1 MSKSNPT
8 FQIWD
13 MFIDATQLFLN
24 SMRANRV
31 GNWGL
36 HLHCVLSKLKYYKG
50 ANKPNYTRWSP
61 AYLLDM
67 ILLPASATEAFEK
80 GEFTV
85 RHIKGSFN
93 AVPTHTST
101 EHHVKEMKGPG
112 GVKNVTRNEPAL
124 MRWSLIR
131 HVTGK
136 YSAQL
141 TKQIHSVD
149 KKERKHPEEK
159 ATLKRDEQDI
169 NQFLSHVHSN
179 MINPFTKD
187 SEHNEVLVNIS
198 SGVHANFSVQNSL
211 LNCIKRGVA
220 AEWVPSTG

>member
-1 MSKSNPT
+1 MKDLLKTSFKPTAALAEPERLAVEHIYPLFSVYRDTMSKSNPT

-24 SMRANRV
+24 SMRADRV

-85 RHIKGSFN
+85 RHTKGSFN
-93 AVPTHTST
+93 AVPTDMAT

-112 GVKNVTRNEPAL
+112 GVKNATRNEPAL

-131 HVTGK
+131 HVTGE

-141 TKQIHSVD
+141 TK
-149 KKERKHPEEK
+149 
-159 ATLKRDEQDI
+159 
-169 NQFLSHVHSN
+169 
-179 MINPFTKD
+179 
-187 SEHNEVLVNIS
+187 
-198 SGVHANFSVQNSL
+198 
-211 LNCIKRGVA
+211 
-220 AEWVPSTG
+220 